1 MNPATLEFLISVY
14 SVVVVVVDNVNVC
27 DGNFFFFFL
36 GFQKQE
42 LLTIP

>member
-14 SVVVVVVDNVNVC
+14 SVVVVVVVDNVNVC
-27 DGNFFFFFL
+27 DGKFFFL